1 MQNGFLALNLDGVPS
16 VVAALKA
23 NNNAA
28 LGAQHIYNLAL
39 ALVAPLGSDD
49 DRIRHGVTCLQY
61 RRATAGDVG
70 CVYAPDATER
80 PKGYLPYGPTA
91 TKAGRKAFDGTYP
104 VCKRKSNGTA
114 GPFDAQVVSFWVRAR
129 RRGPAR
135 PVGTA

>member
-1 MQNGFLALNLDGVPS
+1 MTS

-28 LGAQHIYNLAL
+28 LGAQHVYNLAL

-61 RRATAGDVG
+61 RRTTAGDVG
-70 CVYAPDATER
+70 CVSAPDATER

-91 TKAGRKAFDGTYP
+91 TKAGRKAFDSTYP
-104 VCKRKSNGTA
+104 VCKFKSNGPSGHLA
-114 GPFDAQVVSFWVRAR
+114 CLNISFQVWDWPVPGR
-129 RRGPAR
+129 PAWK
-135 PVGTA
+135 A

>member
-1 MQNGFLALNLDGVPS
+1 MLSNDILRSLRYT
-16 VVAALKA
+16 LKA

-70 CVYAPDATER
+70 CV
-80 PKGYLPYGPTA
+80 
-91 TKAGRKAFDGTYP
+91 
-104 VCKRKSNGTA
+104 
-114 GPFDAQVVSFWVRAR
+114 
-129 RRGPAR
+129 
-135 PVGTA
+135 